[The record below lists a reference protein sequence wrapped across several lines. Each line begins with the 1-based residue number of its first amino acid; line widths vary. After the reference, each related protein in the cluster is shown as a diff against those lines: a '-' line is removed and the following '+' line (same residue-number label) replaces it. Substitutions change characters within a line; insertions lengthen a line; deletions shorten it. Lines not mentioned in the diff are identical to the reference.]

1 MNSLTLESVIKLFAI
16 SVNRASEDSDDL
28 VIKCFSDFLN
38 KYVEEKYINSNI
50 ERFRTSLTEFSS
62 FRSVKKTSLNSVRI
76 ISICEELKSKLSMS
90 ERIQVLFFLLELAK
104 ASNNSRQ
111 STEFILLISEM
122 FGVSSDIFAKLKYLM
137 NSNDNT
143 DFTPLVYEKEVVA
156 VMFCTDYGI
165 IFIKPL
171 VEGVRQD
178 GIPAGRYSVFMMFK
192 ESVLAY
198 GDIKKFFYPELIS
211 LIENKDNVSRFKLI
225 ISELE
230 LNKRKKTL
238 LHKFSLTL
246 QSGEFVGIIGK
257 SGSGKT
263 SLLRCLSG
271 NERNYKGS
279 ILFRREAEPGLLQ
292 KSYVPQY
299 DNFIPL
305 FTIEEHLRQRCN
317 FLQIPV
323 AEQDEIIDKTL
334 HLTDLNGDRNK
345 RVCKTDNSPFEVSG
359 GQQKRLSI
367 AMELPA
373 EPDVLILDEP
383 TSGLSSEDSY
393 KIISLL
399 KKISA
404 SNKIVVA
411 SVHQP
416 DFDIFLMFDKI
427 LVIDEGGYPVYFGTP
442 VKAVDYFR
450 EKTGKINKNSLVET
464 RYNPSVLLKLID
476 EKKYNDKGRELLERV
491 VSPQDYYNWF
501 RESNPPLS
509 ADSGTAKT
517 AERKQNGVL
526 SFLNQFKLSIKV
538 DLKIKYRIFLQL
550 LVPLLTGSVFSFLA
564 RYSDSESYS
573 YYYNPNVPVW
583 ILIILTTA
591 IFIGMVSS
599 GHEYIQLRGF
609 RNNENKIVDK
619 SYSFTAM
626 LVVRYL
632 LLSVIQSLLLVLPSV
647 YIIENSFHFV
657 SLFLIC
663 FLLLY
668 WGSLTGLLLSRFLK
682 ENSFVYLVIPLIII
696 PQLVFSG
703 ALIKFDNF
711 NKLSGDNNEIPRVAD
726 FVPMR
731 WASEAVITDFYCDN
745 PYYSNLYR
753 NRQLLYNYVYYRD
766 YFLPE
771 VEKINAVDSERAG
784 RIINNEKNKSG
795 FARYGVDYD
804 YDSMKAFCAGKIED
818 CLKFEDSVF
827 SVLQNLAESKFTY
840 SNLAVEKVINNQN
853 STNLIIKTDDNFVRN
868 YKLMY
873 SLPDPENRTPRMF
886 LRAYVTVYKHSF
898 RTLYYNVF
906 IIIVYNLLFISFLF
920 MKDIFV
926 CIKCFI
932 SEIFES
938 K

>member
-1 MNSLTLESVIKLFAI
+1 MNSLTLEYVIKLFAI
-16 SVNRASEDSDDL
+16 SVNRESEDSDTL

-38 KYVEEKYINSNI
+38 KYVEDKYLNSAI
-50 ERFRTSLTEFSS
+50 ERFVTSLTEFSS
-62 FRSVKKTSLNSVRI
+62 FRSVKKTSLNSVRV
-76 ISICEELKSKLSMS
+76 ISICEELKSKLPMS
-90 ERIQVLFFLLELAK
+90 ERILVLFYLLELAK

-111 STEFILLISEM
+111 STEFILLISDM
-122 FGVSSDIFAKLKYLM
+122 FGVSTEAFKKLKHLM
-137 NSNDNT
+137 NSDDNT
-143 DFTPLVYEKEVVA
+143 DFTPLLHEEELIA

-171 VEGVRQD
+171 VNGFKQD
-178 GIPAGRYSVFMMFK
+178 GTIVPKYSVFPMFK
-192 ESVLAY
+192 ESVLTY
-198 GDIKKFFYPELIS
+198 GDRKKFFYPELIS
-211 LIENKDNVSRFKLI
+211 LNLNKNPVSRFKLI

-230 LNKRKKTL
+230 LSKKRKTL

-246 QSGEFVGIIGK
+246 QSGELVGIIGK

-271 NERNYKGS
+271 HERNYNGS
-279 ILFRREAEPGLLQ
+279 ILFWQETGEESLQ
-292 KSYVPQY
+292 KSYVPQH

-305 FTIEEHLRQRCN
+305 FTIEEHLKHRCD

-323 AEQDEIIDKTL
+323 AVQSEIIDDVL
-334 HLTDLNGDRNK
+334 RLTDLSEDRNK
-345 RVCKTDNSPFEVSG
+345 IVCKTDNSPFEVSG
-359 GQQKRLSI
+359 GQQKRLGI

-373 EPDVLILDEP
+373 DPDVLISDEP

-399 KKISA
+399 KKIA
-404 SNKIVVA
+404 GRNKIVIA

-442 VKAVDYFR
+442 VNATDYFR

-464 RYNPSVLLKLID
+464 RYNPSVLLKLIS
-476 EKKYNDKGRELLERV
+476 EKKYDEDGQELMERV
-491 VSPQDYYNWF
+491 ISPQDYYNWF
-501 RESNPPLS
+501 REYNPTIP
-509 ADSGTAKT
+509 ADSGSAKT
-517 AERKQNGVL
+517 AKRKQKSIL
-526 SFLNQFKLSIKV
+526 SFWNQFKFSINV

-550 LVPLLTGSVFSFLA
+550 LIPFLTGSVFSFLA

-619 SYSFTAM
+619 SYSYTAM

-632 LLSVIQSLLLVLPSV
+632 FLSFVQSVLLVLPSV

-657 SLFLIC
+657 TMLLIC

-682 ENSFVYLVIPLIII
+682 ESSFVYLVIPLIII

-711 NKLSGDNNEIPRVAD
+711 NKLSGDDNEIPRIAD

-745 PYYSNLYR
+745 PYYRNLYR

-771 VEKINAVDSERAG
+771 AEKINAVDSGRAR
-784 RIINNEKNKSG
+784 RIINNEEKKSG
-795 FARYGVDYD
+795 FVHYGAGSGYD
-804 YDSMKAFCAGKIED
+804 YDAMKAFYAGKIED

-827 SVLQNLAESKFTY
+827 SVSQNLAESKFTY

-853 STNLIIKTDDNFVRN
+853 SANPILKTGDNFVRN
-868 YKLMY
+868 YKLTY
-873 SLPDPENRTPRMF
+873 SLPDPDNGTPRMF
-886 LRAYVTVYKHSF
+886 LRAYVTLNKHSF
-898 RTLYYNVF
+898 RSLYYNVF
-906 IIIVYNLLFISFLF
+906 SIIVYNLLIILILF
-920 MKDIFV
+920 MKDIIV
-926 CIKCFI
+926 YIKYTVY
-932 SEIFES
+932 